1 MIRLNVTSDSA
12 VIDIENGM
20 PHVISEVICVRCCR
34 RWLAVRPEGT
44 LLKDIECPG
53 CGKTGGVI
61 ETGEE
66 LATD

>member
-1 MIRLNVTSDSA
+1 MIRLNVTSDNS
-12 VIDIENGM
+12 VIDIENER
-20 PHVISEVICVRCCR
+20 PHLISEVICVRCCR

-44 LLKDIECPG
+44 LLKDMECPG